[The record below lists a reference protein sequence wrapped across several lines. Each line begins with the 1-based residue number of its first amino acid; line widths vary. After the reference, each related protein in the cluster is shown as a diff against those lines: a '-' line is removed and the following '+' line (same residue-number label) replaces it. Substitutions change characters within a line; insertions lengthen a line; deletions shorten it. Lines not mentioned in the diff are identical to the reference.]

1 MKRERLKKA
10 QALIQLSTIVQL
22 LAHKTTHFGLG
33 ELPGLEHAGGGLG
46 GGHGQLKRQASASKV
61 ISNTGVVSASP
72 MRM

>member
-1 MKRERLKKA
+1 
-10 QALIQLSTIVQL
+10 VQL

-33 ELPGLEHAGGGLG
+33 ELPGLQHAGGGLG
-46 GGHGQLKRQASASKV
+46 VGHGQPKRQASASKV